1 MPNKN
6 KYSKKE
12 LLDIIHKYINKFDNV
27 KKGGGCKRSCDKMEG
42 TEDMGETKQNVRSS
56 RRLKQGSISTIS
68 VSCLIPSQVDLIYD
82 DWDTFISKKN
92 DQKNQKFTNVTD
104 LEFKRI
110 VFVGFEAALAS
121 IVSIIKKDDKVMTS
135 DELRN
140 YKSDKIND
148 IQSIVYTLNSGNYII
163 TKENALI
170 IYERDD
176 NKIDIDKP
184 LNDIDSHIKNIV
196 DSVEK
201 TTCSSSVE
209 EKETALKNAKEKA
222 EEKAEEIKRNIL
234 NVLNKSYE
242 KIKHLESIFEQGGS
256 YDVITLISQLEELT
270 KILKKVVKHK
280 SVIHEITKNRLY
292 NIINEIDNDDEYT
305 VRVYDET
312 LIHMINDIKI
322 NTVNTTST
330 PIPGDKGGAGDGD
343 GDGDELAST
352 R

>member
-27 KKGGGCKRSCDKMEG
+27 KKGGGCKRSCDNMEG

-82 DWDTFISKKN
+82 DWDTFNKVKKREEEG
-92 DQKNQKFTNVTD
+92 KESKFTKVED
-104 LEFKRI
+104 LKFKRI

-121 IVSIIKKDDKVMTS
+121 IVSIINNDDNVMTS
-135 DELRN
+135 DELKK
-140 YKSDKIND
+140 YKSDKITD
-148 IQSIVYTLNSGNYII
+148 IQNIVYTLNSGNYII

-170 IYERDD
+170 IYERD
-176 NKIDIDKP
+176 NNQIEIDDQ
-184 LNDIDSHIKNIV
+184 LNNIDSHIKSIV
-196 DSVEK
+196 DESKCSSVEK
-201 TTCSSSVE
+201 SMGLSDVQKVE
-209 EKETALKNAKEKA
+209 IAEVKAKV
-222 EEKAEEIKRNIL
+222 KAEEIEKNML

-242 KIKHLESIFEQGGS
+242 KIKHLESIFNTDGS
-256 YDVITLISQLEELT
+256 YNVITLISQLEELT

-280 SVIHEITKNRLY
+280 SVIHEITKKRLY

-305 VRVYDET
+305 VRVYDEE
-312 LIHMINDIKI
+312 LIKIINDMKI
-322 NTVNTTST
+322 TKESISEKST
-330 PIPGDKGGAGDGD
+330 GTNK
-343 GDGDELAST
+343 ESEESKENEENE
-352 R
+352 